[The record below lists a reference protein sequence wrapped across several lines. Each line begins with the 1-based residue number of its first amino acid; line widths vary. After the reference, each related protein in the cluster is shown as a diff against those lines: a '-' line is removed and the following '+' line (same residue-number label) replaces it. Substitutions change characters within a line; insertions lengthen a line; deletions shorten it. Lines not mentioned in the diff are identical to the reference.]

1 MEGIV
6 QIISTVGFPIVA
18 CLLLG
23 WYVKYQT
30 DSYRSEVQDLQKD
43 HRAEVQRMT
52 EAINNNTLALTKLC
66 ERMDKEGGHE

>member
-43 HRAEVQRMT
+43 HREEVQRMT

-66 ERMDKEGGHE
+66 ERMDKEGLNE